1 MFRLPIRMVL
11 TAAALAL
18 LTSFPSP
25 APAQDEEDATTA
37 RSRQVLDCEESARLS
52 IDRDRL
58 ISRSISGAQE
68 PDPFSGGGGGG
79 AGAVGSAG
87 SFRSELSKYD
97 EERRRRR
104 LIDDCIARS
113 GAAAPQE

>member
-18 LTSFPSP
+18 LTSLPSP
-25 APAQDEEDATTA
+25 APAQDEEDAATA
-37 RSRQVLDCEESARLS
+37 GSRQVLDCEESARLS

-68 PDPFSGGGGGG
+68 PDPFSGGG
-79 AGAVGSAG
+79 AGAAGSAG
-87 SFRSELSKYD
+87 SFGSELSKYD

-104 LIDDCIARS
+104 LIDDCIPRA
-113 GAAAPQE
+113 GAPAPEE

>member
-18 LTSFPSP
+18 LTSLPSP
-25 APAQDEEDATTA
+25 APAQDEEDAATA
-37 RSRQVLDCEESARLS
+37 GSRQVLDCEESARLS

-79 AGAVGSAG
+79 AGAVGSVG

>member
-1 MFRLPIRMVL
+1 MFRLPIRTVL

-18 LTSFPSP
+18 LTSLPSA
-25 APAQDEEDATTA
+25 APAQDEEDAATA
-37 RSRQVLDCEESARLS
+37 RSRHVLACEEAARLS

-68 PDPFSGGGGGG
+68 PDPFSGGGG

>member
-18 LTSFPSP
+18 LTSLPSP
-25 APAQDEEDATTA
+25 APAQDEEDAATA
-37 RSRQVLDCEESARLS
+37 GSRQVLDCEESARLS

-68 PDPFSGGGGGG
+68 PDPFSGGGGGT
-79 AGAVGSAG
+79 GAVGSAG